1 MGRSRG
7 QWAGGSAEGSGKVT
21 TSPPAGRSPSDEWQR
36 PREMPAEAVGLF
48 GPESVSWRLL
58 RENVI
63 SVLGGARAL
72 ILQVAHPLVGTGVS
86 EHSNYREE
94 PWGRLFRTL
103 EATSTII
110 FGTAEE
116 AEAAARQ
123 VWRIHG
129 KVRGELSEDAGR
141 YQAGTP
147 YEARDPELLM
157 WVHATLVDTALLIYD
172 RYVAPLSLA
181 DRAAYYEEQK
191 LFAEM
196 FGVPRE
202 LLPKT
207 YLDFAHYFD
216 DVVERELAV
225 TAALEDVVD
234 ATLINPIL
242 PPPARPLRR
251 PLAEVVKWQTAAT
264 LPPRLRDELGLG
276 WGAVRLRLAGTS
288 ESLVRTVL
296 PLLPRPLRE
305 YPKARSADRRLR
317 GSESPPPSG

>member
-1 MGRSRG
+1 M
-7 QWAGGSAEGSGKVT
+7 
-21 TSPPAGRSPSDEWQR
+21 PAG
-36 PREMPAEAVGLF
+36 AVGLF

-58 RENVI
+58 RENAI

-72 ILQVAHPLVGTGVS
+72 ILQVAHPLVGAGVS

-110 FGTAEE
+110 FGTAGE

-129 KVRGELSEDAGR
+129 HVRGELRQDAGR
-141 YQAGTP
+141 YPAGTP
-147 YEARDPELLM
+147 YDARDPGLLM
-157 WVHATLVDTALLIYD
+157 WVHATLVDTALLVYD
-172 RYVAPLSLA
+172 RYVAPLSLS

-202 LLPKT
+202 LLPET
-207 YLDFAHYFD
+207 YLDFTRYFD

-225 TAALEDVVD
+225 TAALKDVID
-234 ATLINPIL
+234 ATLLNPLL

-251 PLAEVVKWQTAAT
+251 PLAEAVKWQTAAT
-264 LPPRLRDELGLG
+264 LPSRLRDELGLG
-276 WGAVRLRLAGTS
+276 WGPARLRLSEIS

-296 PLLPRPLRE
+296 PLVPGALRE
-305 YPKARSADRRLR
+305 YPKARAADRRLE
-317 GSESPPPSG
+317 GSESPPPSD